1 MQALGVDIHMGLYFT
16 AASGAFL
23 LPPAVIFFSRIIIW
37 LNFTAA
43 GGGRFYGPSGA
54 GGKIDQKSKQA
65 PKKTYMGT
73 GEPYI
78 DWIPAFGAYTQKRSK
93 LLPAVECSFSAP
105 KKLPN
110 FGRCSY
116 HSV

>member
-1 MQALGVDIHMGLYFT
+1 MQALEVDIHMGLYFT

-23 LPPAVIFFSRIIIW
+23 LPPAVLFFQEKSFGSI
-37 LNFTAA
+37 LLPPPVVVFTDPAVRA
-43 GGGRFYGPSGA
+43 E
-54 GGKIDQKSKQA
+54 KLIKNQSK
-65 PKKTYMGT
+65 PPKTYMDT

-105 KKLPN
+105 KQLPN
-110 FGRCSY
+110 FRRCSF
-116 HSV
+116 VK